1 MKKTKTKETQLQK
14 LGALIKKKRAALGWT
29 QTDLANAIGDQQST
43 VASVEAGRRNLS
55 IEVLERYA
63 AALNC
68 ELIIKLM
75 DNGRSKKN
83 NS

>member
-1 MKKTKTKETQLQK
+1 MKKTKETQLQK
-14 LGALIKKKRAALGWT
+14 IGALIKKKRTALGWT

-43 VASVEAGRRNLS
+43 VAAVEAGNRNIS

-63 AALNC
+63 KALDC

-75 DNGRSKKN
+75 DNGRTKKN
-83 NS
+83 KS